1 MKIFDKIN
9 ENEDFVKTLNT
20 FNLGVFYE
28 IIFLFFSIFIIF
40 LLKNTQFIVIISF
53 LLIALNVLFFYLVLL
68 KNSLKKILFTNQR
81 IIYISKNN
89 FLDYKEKEI
98 YLEEL
103 SEFKII
109 KNWFLQNTFW
119 FWDLELILNNS
130 KITFKNIKNI
140 DLEIEDIIKKI
151 KK

>member
-20 FNLGVFYE
+20 FNLGIFYE
-28 IIFLFFSIFIIF
+28 IIFLFFSVFVIF

-103 SEFKII
+103 CEFKII